1 MGGIVEYITDVFQN
15 FTRIILSIDFF
26 DVLDILILTFL
37 VYYVIKLMR
46 DTRAMQLFKGI
57 IFIVILFIVVQ
68 IFELKAMGFIMD
80 NFLQVG
86 IIAIIIVFQPEL
98 RRILEKVGRTR
109 VGTFTQSTDK
119 VVGAASA
126 RENAINGIAEACSRL
141 HDSKTGAL
149 IVIER
154 ETKLGEII
162 EKETTSVI
170 NAECE
175 PELFCNLFYNKAP
188 LHDGAVI
195 IRDNRI
201 YAAGCFL
208 PNTQKDQYLSTDLG
222 SRHRAAVGMSENSDA
237 LVIVVSEETG
247 TISVA
252 KDGQLT
258 RDLSRDAL
266 VNILRSLMPG
276 TVMKNTKRKQKQ
288 RSDGSGI

>member
-1 MGGIVEYITDVFQN
+1 MGGFKYIKDIFGNFVRIVQSVTV
-15 FTRIILSIDFF
+15 F
-26 DVLDILILTFL
+26 DVLDILLLTFL
-37 VYYVIKLMR
+37 IYSLIKLMR
-46 DTRAMQLFKGI
+46 ETRAMQLLKGI
-57 IFIVILFIVVQ
+57 FLLLLVFIVVKS
-68 IFELKAMGFIMD
+68 FDLKVMGYLID

-86 IIAIIIVFQPEL
+86 IIALIIVFQPEL
-98 RRILEKVGRTR
+98 RRILEKVGRAK
-109 VGTFTQSTDK
+109 VSTLAGSSDK
-119 VVGAASA
+119 IDSD
-126 RENAINGIAEACSRL
+126 RDKAIAGIAEACSRL

-154 ETKLGEII
+154 ETRLGDII

-175 PELFCNLFYNKAP
+175 PELFCNIFYNKAP

-195 IRDNRI
+195 IRNFKI

-247 TISVA
+247 NISVA
-252 KDGQLT
+252 LDGQL
-258 RDLSRDAL
+258 SRDQT
-266 VNILRSLMPG
+266 RESLITIMRKYMPG
-276 TVMKNTKRKQKQ
+276 AYNGKKKRLRAKAK
-288 RSDGSGI
+288 

>member
-1 MGGIVEYITDVFQN
+1 MGLFKYIEDIFGNFLRIVRSVTV
-15 FTRIILSIDFF
+15 F
-26 DVLDILILTFL
+26 DVIDILLLTFL
-37 VYYVIKLMR
+37 VYSLIKLMR
-46 DTRAMQLFKGI
+46 ETRAMQLLKGI
-57 IFIVILFIVVQ
+57 FLLLIVFILVKSFD
-68 IFELKAMGFIMD
+68 LKVMGYLID

-86 IIAIIIVFQPEL
+86 IIALIIVFQPEL
-98 RRILEKVGRTR
+98 RRILEKVGRAK
-109 VGTFTQSTDK
+109 VSTLGGSSERIATDRDK
-119 VVGAASA
+119 
-126 RENAINGIAEACSRL
+126 AIAGISEACARL

-154 ETKLGEII
+154 ETRLGDII

-175 PELFCNLFYNKAP
+175 PELFCNIFYNKAP

-195 IRDNRI
+195 IRNFKI

-247 TISVA
+247 NISVA
-252 KDGQLT
+252 LDGQL
-258 RDLSRDAL
+258 SRDQTPE
-266 VNILRSLMPG
+266 SLITIMRKYMPG
-276 TVMKNTKRKQKQ
+276 AYADKKKKRKSK
-288 RSDGSGI
+288 

>member
-1 MGGIVEYITDVFQN
+1 MGGFKYIEDIFGNFVRIVRSIT
-15 FTRIILSIDFF
+15 IF
-26 DVLDILILTFL
+26 DVLDILLLTFL
-37 VYYVIKLMR
+37 IYAFIKLMR
-46 DTRAMQLFKGI
+46 ETRAMQLLKGI
-57 IFIVILFIVVQ
+57 LLLLIVFIFVKSFD
-68 IFELKAMGFIMD
+68 LKVMGYLID
-80 NFLQVG
+80 NFMQAG
-86 IIAIIIVFQPEL
+86 IIALIIVFQPEL
-98 RRILEKVGRTR
+98 RRILEKVGRTKVATLASSSEKTTSDR
-109 VGTFTQSTDK
+109 DK
-119 VVGAASA
+119 
-126 RENAINGIAEACSRL
+126 AIFGIAEACSRL

-154 ETKLGEII
+154 NTRLGDII

-195 IRDNRI
+195 IRNFRI

-247 TISVA
+247 NISVA
-252 KDGQLT
+252 LDGQL
-258 RDLSRDAL
+258 SRDQT
-266 VNILRSLMPG
+266 RESLITIMRKYMPG
-276 TVMKNTKRKQKQ
+276 VIISKKKRARANAK
-288 RSDGSGI
+288 

>member
-1 MGGIVEYITDVFQN
+1 MEELVKYVEDIFQN
-15 FTRIILSIDFF
+15 FVRIVRSISFY
-26 DVLDILILTFL
+26 DVLDILILTLL
-37 VYYVIKLMR
+37 VYYLVKLMR
-46 DTRAMQLFKGI
+46 ETRAMQLLKGI
-57 IFIVILFIVVQ
+57 FFVIVIFVVVQ
-68 IFELKAMGFIMD
+68 IFQLKAMGFIFE
-80 NFLQVG
+80 NFFQVG
-86 IIAIIIVFQPEL
+86 IIAIMIVFQPEL
-98 RRILEKVGRTR
+98 RRILEKVGQAR
-109 VGTFTQSTDK
+109 VSTITMSLDK
-119 VVGAASA
+119 S
-126 RENAINGIAEACSRL
+126 INGESPREKAIIGIADACQRL

-154 ETKLGEII
+154 ETRLGDII

-170 NAECE
+170 NADCE
-175 PELFCNLFYNKAP
+175 PELFCNIFYNKAP

-247 TISVA
+247 TISIA

-258 RDLSRDAL
+258 RDLNRNGL
-266 VNILRSLMPG
+266 INILRSLMPG
-276 TVMKNTKRKQKQ
+276 ASSGKQ
-288 RSDGSGI
+288 RRKHSAK

>member
-1 MGGIVEYITDVFQN
+1 MGLFKYIEDIFGNFLRIVRSVTV
-15 FTRIILSIDFF
+15 F
-26 DVLDILILTFL
+26 DVIDILLLTFL
-37 VYYVIKLMR
+37 VYSLIKLMR
-46 DTRAMQLFKGI
+46 ETRAMQLLKGI
-57 IFIVILFIVVQ
+57 FLLLIVFILVKSFD
-68 IFELKAMGFIMD
+68 LKVMGYLID

-86 IIAIIIVFQPEL
+86 IIALIIVFQPEL
-98 RRILEKVGRTR
+98 RRILEKVGRAK
-109 VGTFTQSTDK
+109 VSTLGGSSERIATDRDK
-119 VVGAASA
+119 
-126 RENAINGIAEACSRL
+126 AIAGISEACARL

-154 ETKLGEII
+154 ETRLGDII

-175 PELFCNLFYNKAP
+175 PELFCNIFYNKAP

-195 IRDNRI
+195 IRNFKI

-247 TISVA
+247 NISVA
-252 KDGQLT
+252 LDGQL
-258 RDLSRDAL
+258 SRDQTPE
-266 VNILRSLMPG
+266 SLITIMRKYMPG
-276 TVMKNTKRKQKQ
+276 AYVDKKKTRKSK
-288 RSDGSGI
+288 

>member
-1 MGGIVEYITDVFQN
+1 MN
-15 FTRIILSIDFF
+15 IIHSLNIF

-37 VYYVIKLMR
+37 VYYVIKLLR
-46 DTRAMQLFKGI
+46 ETRAMQLLKGI
-57 IFIVILFIVVQ
+57 FFIIVIFILVK
-68 IFELKAMGFIMD
+68 IFNLRAMSFLLD

-86 IIAIIIVFQPEL
+86 IIAIMIVFQPEL
-98 RRILEKVGRTR
+98 RRILEKVG
-109 VGTFTQSTDK
+109 GTKVATFAQSVEKNAGNTS
-119 VVGAASA
+119 V
-126 RENAINGIAEACSRL
+126 RERAILGIADACARL

-154 ETKLGEII
+154 ETKLGDII
-162 EKETTSVI
+162 EKETTSII

-208 PNTQKDQYLSTDLG
+208 PNTQKDQFLSTELG

-252 KDGQLT
+252 LDGQLSRDLT
-258 RDLSRDAL
+258 RDGL
-266 VNILRSLMPG
+266 VTILQKYMPG
-276 TVMKNTKRKQKQ
+276 TSAEKKKKTRKTKQQGGNK
-288 RSDGSGI
+288 

>member
-1 MGGIVEYITDVFQN
+1 
-15 FTRIILSIDFF
+15 
-26 DVLDILILTFL
+26 
-37 VYYVIKLMR
+37 
-46 DTRAMQLFKGI
+46 
-57 IFIVILFIVVQ
+57 
-68 IFELKAMGFIMD
+68 MGFLID

-98 RRILEKVGRTR
+98 RRILEKVGRTK
-109 VGTFTQSTDK
+109 VSTIAGVIDK
-119 VVGAASA
+119 NGDGSA
-126 RENAINGIAEACSRL
+126 RDKAIFGIADACSRL

-154 ETKLGEII
+154 QTKLGDII
-162 EKETTSVI
+162 EKETTIII

-195 IRDNRI
+195 IRNNRI

-208 PNTQKDQYLSTDLG
+208 PNTQKDQYLTTDLG

-247 TISVA
+247 NISVA
-252 KDGQLT
+252 LDGQLT
-258 RDLSRDAL
+258 RNQTREGLIAIMRKY
-266 VNILRSLMPG
+266 MPESSSDKKK
-276 TVMKNTKRKQKQ
+276 TNHAKTK
-288 RSDGSGI
+288 